1 MACAQLQALT
11 NKGRATFVT
20 LISWKTFDI
29 LKGLSAFDTHKSLI
43 TSAQDSF
50 NFLCFFAPLRKK
62 AGLFQHMQKQNQT
75 HLLSRRLLAAR
86 WAVSKETL
94 KRREKAGLLP
104 FLKLGRDVRYRLADI
119 EQIEAQAEVR
129 L

>member
-1 MACAQLQALT
+1 MHAAQTKRWIQNMQLT
-11 NKGRATFVT
+11 NTNE
-20 LISWKTFDI
+20 
-29 LKGLSAFDTHKSLI
+29 
-43 TSAQDSF
+43 Q
-50 NFLCFFAPLRKK
+50 
-62 AGLFQHMQKQNQT
+62 M
-75 HLLSRRLLAAR
+75 LSRRHLAAR

>member
-1 MACAQLQALT
+1 M
-11 NKGRATFVT
+11 NKT
-20 LISWKTFDI
+20 
-29 LKGLSAFDTHKSLI
+29 
-43 TSAQDSF
+43 
-50 NFLCFFAPLRKK
+50 
-62 AGLFQHMQKQNQT
+62 KQQM
-75 HLLSRRLLAAR
+75 LSRRLLADR

-94 KRREKAGLLP
+94 KRREKAGKLP